1 MPQAD
6 RAQARCR
13 LEQTGDGRYALLGDL
28 GIESAAGLLRRGE
41 AAFSGQPEITVDLSG
56 VTDADSAGLAV
67 LIEWV
72 RGARGE
78 GRQIRFLGMPARLG
92 DLARIGGVNE
102 LLPVEG

>member
-1 MPQAD
+1 MPQEAD

-28 GIESAAGLLRRGE
+28 GIESAAGILRRGE
-41 AAFSGQPEITVDLSG
+41 AAFPEITVDLSG